1 MSKTILVNILILFF
15 IILIGYQIILAN
27 HIVEGLDNNTT
38 SANTTNNTN
47 NTYTP
52 YDTNNPANAL
62 ILSQQNAGNIDY
74 LKQRIDNVQGVFQQ
88 VQDLSANVSALQ
100 DQVNGI
106 VSAQADYATQMT
118 GGTPPTITG
127 TVNDE
132 EDAEDEEDEED
143 EEGTTNLVT
152 TS

>member
-27 HIVEGLDNNTT
+27 RIVEGLENN
-38 SANTTNNTN
+38 ANATNANATN
-47 NTYTP
+47 ANTYTP
-52 YDTNNPANAL
+52 YDTNNPDNAL
-62 ILSQQNAGNIDY
+62 ILSQKNAGNIDY
-74 LKQRIDNVQGVFQQ
+74 LKQRIDNVQDIFQE

-118 GGTPPTITG
+118 GGTTPVITG
-127 TVNDE
+127 AINEDDE
-132 EDAEDEEDEED
+132 ED
-143 EEGTTNLVT
+143 TTTLET

>member
-27 HIVEGLDNNTT
+27 RIVEGLENN
-38 SANTTNNTN
+38 ANATNA

-52 YDTNNPANAL
+52 YDTNNPDNAL
-62 ILSQQNAGNIDY
+62 ILSQKNAGNIDY
-74 LKQRIDNVQGVFQQ
+74 LKQRIDNVQDIFQE

-100 DQVNGI
+100 EQVNGI
-106 VSAQADYATQMT
+106 ISAQADYATQMT
-118 GGTPPTITG
+118 GGTTPVITG
-127 TVNDE
+127 AINEDDE
-132 EDAEDEEDEED
+132 ED
-143 EEGTTNLVT
+143 TTTLET